1 MSTPTPVPTPTG
13 VPTDSKGVIAA
24 RDAQA
29 AAKAQANT
37 QWYDP
42 ENPPIYLGR
51 ESPTAPLMGRRPEAL
66 AGESDKA
73 VARGRQGVGAP
84 KVQNYNDVVNQ
95 FYLWDDATKQKF
107 RSQLALTGAD
117 VQHMNDAQL
126 QKAWSGYVAQS
137 GAYWQNGNGKGLT
150 PWDVMSMDMANRE
163 KQGPIKSTSTN
174 TSTALD
180 ISTREDANYIAQQA
194 ARSLLGRDP
203 TQQEISRLLGTL
215 NQYERDNPRVTTS
228 TQTSTQQ
235 PGGDTTSES
244 SSTAQGGVSAEARN
258 MLAQQQLKQGPEY
271 GAYQAATTYFNDLMQ
286 VLGRGY

>member
-1 MSTPTPVPTPTG
+1 MSTPTPTPTPSSVPTS
-13 VPTDSKGVIAA
+13 SKDIKAI

-29 AAKAQANT
+29 QASST
-37 QWYDP
+37 QGQWYDP
-42 ENPPIYLGR
+42 DNPPIYMGR
-51 ESPTAPLMGRRPEAL
+51 LSPTAPLMGRSGEAL

-73 VARGRQGVGAP
+73 AAAGRRGVGAP
-84 KVQNYNDVVNQ
+84 QVQNYNDVVNQ
-95 FYLWDDATKQKF
+95 FYTWDDATKQKF
-107 RSQLALTGAD
+107 RSQLALTGMD
-117 VQHMNDAQL
+117 VQRMNDAQL
-126 QKAWSGYVAQS
+126 QKAWAGYVAQS

-163 KQGPIKSTSTN
+163 QQGPTKSTSTS

-203 TQQEISRLLGTL
+203 TQQEISKLLGTL
-215 NQYERDNPRVTTS
+215 NQYERNNPRVTTS
-228 TQTSTQQ
+228 TQTSIQQ
-235 PGGDTTSES
+235 PGGDNTSES
-244 SSTAQGGVSAEARN
+244 SSTTQGGVSAEARN

>member
-1 MSTPTPVPTPTG
+1 MSTPTPMPSGSTPVPI
-13 VPTDSKGVIAA
+13 PTDQKGVIAA

-29 AAKAQANT
+29 AAKAQAGT

-42 ENPPIYLGR
+42 NNPPIYLGR

-73 VARGRQGVGAP
+73 AAAARRGVGAP
-84 KVQNYNDVVNQ
+84 KTQNYEDVVNQ
-95 FYLWDDATKQKF
+95 FYTWDDATKQKF
-107 RSQLALTGAD
+107 RAQLALTGVD
-117 VQHMNDAQL
+117 VQRMNDAQL

-150 PWDVMSMDMANRE
+150 PWDVMSMDAMNRE
-163 KQGPIKSTSTN
+163 KQGPVKTTS

-180 ISTREDANYIAQQA
+180 ISTREDSAYIAQQA

-203 TQQEISRLLGTL
+203 TQQEISKLLGTL
-215 NQYERDNPRVTTS
+215 NQYERNNPRVTTS
-228 TQTSTQQ
+228 TSTQQ
-235 PGGDTTSES
+235 PGGDTES
-244 SSTAQGGVSAEARN
+244 SSTTQGGVSAEARN